1 MTWSHNVERC
11 WSGGICSRITFGAST
26 SMNTLSIIDTTSSPG
41 SGYFQACNAG
51 WPTFGFQVH
60 LSHVALVLLEG
71 GDFLGI
77 RRPQQNGIVAL
88 GPAGIVQRI
97 GVVPDAVRREL
108 CLFAAGHVAH
118 PQVVF
123 PNKGELL
130 TVGRSYA
137 VLHAPAYHHAL
148 RALPVTLKLSLA
160 DPKRNELPVHR

>member
-1 MTWSHNVERC
+1 MANFRFH
-11 WSGGICSRITFGAST
+11 
-26 SMNTLSIIDTTSSPG
+26 
-41 SGYFQACNAG
+41 
-51 WPTFGFQVH
+51 QVH